1 MIIQIK
7 NQILSLKRKTNRQS
21 SLFIT
26 QININYSKNIMMK
39 NNNKKISD
47 RDKILH
53 GMDKVYEKLIDSK
66 KKTNSD
72 LIVLRDNHIIRIKPE

>member
-1 MIIQIK
+1 
-7 NQILSLKRKTNRQS
+7 
-21 SLFIT
+21 
-26 QININYSKNIMMK
+26 MMK